1 MEDTLG
7 GIPKLGSREWQSLN
21 PCFNGRYSR
30 RLQDMI
36 KLCVFVVLI
45 LVLMEDTLGV
55 IAGVALLRASH
66 GLNPCFNGRY
76 SRRLRLI
83 FLCLSL
89 FEVYLL
95 LAERFS

>member
-7 GIPKLGSREWQSLN
+7 VMLTIREILSKE
-21 PCFNGRYSR
+21 G
-30 RLQDMI
+30 
-36 KLCVFVVLI
+36 VLI